1 MARSE
6 PTLDTLKETGKAGLT
21 RQVKDYLKLA
31 EKIYPIYAVRNH
43 QSMGSD
49 VGRPDYEI
57 GFKRII
63 WSYREK
69 DLPDYADIRDTIIFL
84 EIELHETVYIELK
97 SPKWRG
103 KLNKY
108 QQAHKDRI
116 ERAGGQYHIVTT
128 IYELHKIFT
137 DRGYDKIQL

>member
-1 MARSE
+1 MEISMARSQ
-6 PTLDTLKETGKAGLT
+6 PTLATLKVETEHGLNK
-21 RQVKDYLKLA
+21 QVKDYLKLA
-31 EKIYPIYAVRNH
+31 EKIYPIYVVRN
-43 QSMGSD
+43 QQALGSD
-49 VGRPDYEI
+49 LGRPDWEI
-57 GFKRII
+57 GFRIEDVGI
-63 WSYREK
+63 DNERWFRPEMME
-69 DLPDYADIRDTIIFL
+69 TI
-84 EIELHETVYIELK
+84 YIELK